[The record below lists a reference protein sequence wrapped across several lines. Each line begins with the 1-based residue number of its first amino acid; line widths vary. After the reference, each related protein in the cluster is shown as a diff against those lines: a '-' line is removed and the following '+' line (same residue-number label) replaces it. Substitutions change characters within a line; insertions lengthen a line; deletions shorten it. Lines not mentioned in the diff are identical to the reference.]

1 MAWEAIHPKDIFV
14 VIGRSRIFF
23 MDLTDAII
31 KFQSLLVKGE
41 KRTVSKVE
49 VGNFITYLQ
58 LLKHSKSGIIKGRV
72 QFLRS
77 EIARLED
84 QKRKTRT
91 EALRQERAFSRG
103 KDLPKIDLLWQHKV

>member
-1 MAWEAIHPKDIFV
+1 
-14 VIGRSRIFF
+14 

-31 KFQSLLVKGE
+31 KFQSLLVKVKSTQFQGRSWE
-41 KRTVSKVE
+41 LYHLSST
-49 VGNFITYLQ
+49 
-58 LLKHSKSGIIKGRV
+58 LKHSKSGIKGRV